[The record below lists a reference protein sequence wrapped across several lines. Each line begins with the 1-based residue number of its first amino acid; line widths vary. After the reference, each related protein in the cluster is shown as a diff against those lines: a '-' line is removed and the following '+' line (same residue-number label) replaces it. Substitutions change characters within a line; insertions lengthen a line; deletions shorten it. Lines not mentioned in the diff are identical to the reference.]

1 MCPQWNS
8 QLKRSHLSHDLD
20 KRQFI
25 SLVSMVHRLWNISF
39 HRNLNNFQ
47 GYSMISKPFISTNN
61 SHIWHKTSTYLSNS
75 RWSFID
81 LADFSLTYNKFYRYV
96 VHLIKFYG
104 FQLYFSIDLQI
115 FSVLTRH

>member
-1 MCPQWNS
+1 
-8 QLKRSHLSHDLD
+8 
-20 KRQFI
+20 
-25 SLVSMVHRLWNISF
+25 
-39 HRNLNNFQ
+39 
-47 GYSMISKPFISTNN
+47 MISKPFKSTNN

-81 LADFSLTYNKFYRYV
+81 LADFSLTYNKFYGYV